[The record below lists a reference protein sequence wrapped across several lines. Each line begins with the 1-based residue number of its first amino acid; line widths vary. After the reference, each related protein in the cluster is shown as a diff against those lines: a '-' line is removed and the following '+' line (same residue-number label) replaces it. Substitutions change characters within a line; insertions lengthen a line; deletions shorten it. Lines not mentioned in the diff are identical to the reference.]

1 MEDFVTSRPFSHAVG
16 LQAGNATA
24 SLYTHTDRKST
35 KMASSTVNRKI
46 DIIIRETTSALLLAF
61 FPCFFFF
68 FCSFTHVDSRN
79 NMTCP
84 SSATGG

>member
-1 MEDFVTSRPFSHAVG
+1 MEDFVTGRPFSHAVG
-16 LQAGNATA
+16 LQAGYATA

-61 FPCFFFF
+61 LALFFLFF
-68 FCSFTHVDSRN
+68 LLIHSRRQEK
-79 NMTCP
+79 
-84 SSATGG
+84 